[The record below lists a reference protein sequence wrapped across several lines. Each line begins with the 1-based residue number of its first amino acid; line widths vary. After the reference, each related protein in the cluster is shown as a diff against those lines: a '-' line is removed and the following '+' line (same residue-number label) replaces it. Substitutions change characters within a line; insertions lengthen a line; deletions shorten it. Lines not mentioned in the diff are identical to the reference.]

1 MNFAYRVSDLYFF
14 DTTLNQTHF
23 QFFLDTGIGYFW
35 REIIVKYEEPQ
46 KTKQYIPEYTDG
58 RLTRLVDMSADL
70 EDIDIRYTQLKDGR
84 RPITMILYKRKVN
97 PVALQFVYDSDTTKI
112 KLIHKRKINIAGDP
126 GNVEE
131 TVEYCPNVNLGACM
145 NSTTNPHYQY
155 SGDANSLNYC
165 SELLPF
171 ILFLSKPNFE
181 KLDDITPYFPYLFSR
196 KLPQSATKNRQGTYQ
211 YGLNK
216 KEPTYL
222 DFKSLHSL
230 RPESFQFSMRIY

>member
-1 MNFAYRVSDLYFF
+1 MNFAYRVSDLYYI
-14 DTTLNQTHF
+14 DTNLNQTQF

-35 REIIVKYEEPQ
+35 REIIIKYDEPK

-70 EDIDIRYTQLKDGR
+70 EDIDIRYTQLKNGR

-97 PVALQFVYDSDTTKI
+97 PIALQFVYDSDTTKI
-112 KLIHKRKINIAGDP
+112 RLVIKRKINSAGDP
-126 GNVEE
+126 GLAEE
-131 TVEYCPNVNLGACM
+131 SIEYCPNENLGACM
-145 NSTTNPHYQY
+145 NSNTNPHYQY
-155 SGDANSLNYC
+155 SADANSLNYC

-181 KLDDITPYFPYLFSR
+181 KLDDITPFLPYLFS
-196 KLPQSATKNRQGTYQ
+196 KYLPQAANKNRQGIYQ

-216 KEPTYL
+216 KEPTFLY
-222 DFKSLHSL
+222 FKPLNSI
-230 RPESFQFSMRIY
+230 RPEGFQFSMRIY